1 MSFSNGIM
9 GITKKGA
16 GMADATKKPQ
26 PVDLLAFELSKAK
39 KLEASAREK
48 RVQIEEQ
55 LIELMGVR
63 EEGATTNEGNFF
75 KVTTTGKLT
84 RKLDVKAFAEIKS
97 KFRCRPA
104 PVKTTVSLDVRAFK
118 KLAVEEPDLYQL
130 MCETCI
136 ETKPA
141 KTSVTVVEVSDED

>member
-1 MSFSNGIM
+1 MSFSNGTM

-84 RKLDVKAFAEIKS
+84 RKLDVKAFNQIAGQLGEH
-97 KFRCRPA
+97 A
-104 PVKTTVSLDVRAFK
+104 PVKTTVSLDVRK
-118 KLAVEEPDLYQL
+118 CKTLAVEEPALYQL

-141 KTSVTVVEVSDED
+141 KTSVAVVEVSDDV